1 MKKYII
7 NKLFVDGYERIAVV
21 RGVECDA
28 NYIVHFLEHDEYLS
42 NCEKTEKKHV
52 GDMIEGNLSITMV
65 SVSDKVDLELMHQQG
80 IKDSSHIEAVVEMCE
95 AVDDYSIYANSTI
108 TNEKILIEFEN
119 VASYSEGDKIRI
131 EGSLEI
137 FESIEV

>member
-52 GDMIEGNLSITMV
+52 GDMIEGNLSIT
-65 SVSDKVDLELMHQQG
+65 
-80 IKDSSHIEAVVEMCE
+80 
-95 AVDDYSIYANSTI
+95 
-108 TNEKILIEFEN
+108 NEKILIEFEN
-119 VASYSEGDKIRI
+119 VASYSVGDKIRI